1 MSKLQLLQFLNY
13 QFPSQVKLPLSH
25 STVNDLRF
33 KKLTLSFCTTTQA
46 FVCSTSALQVF
57 HFSIT
62 PLPSP
67 LPLCLRVWSCSRLWS
82 KAQWARVLSSL
93 LSEAQRQGKQKPHS
107 SLPQITSS
115 EHNTQSQT
123 HKHVHTEAAYGSGK
137 SSECDRSV
145 WGCRVYPATCWVS
158 IAIPKH
164 KIIQLLI
171 ISYSQQTGTTQ
182 RITWLR
188 WRFTACVALQNGSLK
203 VPLKWHTTTFLLEA
217 ENQERDNDCPFHKLY
232 FFGDPRSKCATFHP
246 WQVLLSFTYNLRST
260 NARIVFN
267 TFDWWKPILFCL
279 SLN

>member
-1 MSKLQLLQFLNY
+1 MCQNCNCSSFLITSFHHKSN
-13 QFPSQVKLPLSH
+13 FLLSH
-25 STVNDLRF
+25 SPDLRF
-33 KKLTLSFCTTTQA
+33 KKLTQSFCTTTQA

-82 KAQWARVLSSL
+82 KAQCARVLSSL

-115 EHNTQSQT
+115 QHNTQSQT
-123 HKHVHTEAAYGSGK
+123 HKHVHTQAAYGSGK

-164 KIIQLLI
+164 KRIQLLI
-171 ISYSQQTGTTQ
+171 ISYSQQTGTTL
-182 RITWLR
+182 REWLDWEGSR
-188 WRFTACVALQNGSLK
+188 LPALPCSLK
-203 VPLKWHTTTFLLEA
+203 VLLKWHTFWLESRKS
-217 ENQERDNDCPFHKLY
+217 NERRWLSFHKLHFY
-232 FFGDPRSKCATFHP
+232 GDPRSKHSTFHP
-246 WQVLLSFTYNLRST
+246 RQVR
-260 NARIVFN
+260 V
-267 TFDWWKPILFCL
+267 
-279 SLN
+279 